1 MLGPGAV
8 VDSEQV
14 RAAAYLAVGAT
25 VIALGRELVGRM
37 APRSDAE
44 LEWIAA
50 QAGHRVEGQQA
61 EGEDHDQV
69 EDQHQR

>member
-25 VIALGRELVGRM
+25 VIALGSELVGRV
-37 APRSDAE
+37 APRSDTE

-50 QAGHRVEGQQA
+50 QAARATAAARDGVLSTQA
-61 EGEDHDQV
+61 SG
-69 EDQHQR
+69 

>member
-50 QAGHRVEGQQA
+50 QAVHATAAVRDGDLSIQA
-61 EGEDHDQV
+61 SG
-69 EDQHQR
+69 